1 MKEITAG
8 KMHFAQLNELV
19 RSSRDADITIHDCLG
34 QRYIASGLG
43 GKKITI
49 NGVPGNALGA
59 YMDGSLITVHG
70 NVQDATG
77 DTMNAGAIVIHGSA
91 GDATGY
97 GMRGGA
103 IYVRG
108 NTGYRAGIH
117 MKEYQQMIP
126 VIVVGG
132 GAGSFLGEYQ
142 AGGILIVLGAPPHAS
157 GENKTPKT
165 KTRSKGLTGAFC
177 GTGMHGGVI
186 YLRTENPPP
195 LPAQIVLAKER
206 GRNIPALKKHIEAFC
221 AYFNDV
227 NKDEILDS
235 TFCILTPNSKN
246 PYTQMYTHK

>member
-1 MKEITAG
+1 
-8 KMHFAQLNELV
+8 
-19 RSSRDADITIHDCLG
+19 
-34 QRYIASGLG
+34 
-43 GKKITI
+43 
-49 NGVPGNALGA
+49 
-59 YMDGSLITVHG
+59 MDGTIVTVNG

-77 DTMNAGAIVIHGSA
+77 DTMNMGAIIVHGNA

-117 MKEYQQMIP
+117 MKEYKEMVP

-132 GAGSFLGEYQ
+132 KAGSFLGEYQ
-142 AGGILIVLGAPPHAS
+142 AGGILIVLGLEPPQTGA
-157 GENKTPKT
+157 NKKPKT
-165 KTRSKGLTGAFC
+165 KVRERGLTGFFC

-195 LPAQIVLAKER
+195 LPEQIVLAKAKGAE
-206 GRNIPALKKHIEAFC
+206 IPVLKKHIETFC
-221 AYFNDV
+221 AHFKDV
-227 NKDEILDS
+227 NKDEILRS

>member
-1 MKEITAG
+1 MKEIIAG
-8 KMHFAQLNELV
+8 RTHFSDLNEQV
-19 RSSRDADITIHDCLG
+19 RSCKDSDVTIQDCNG
-34 QRYIASGLG
+34 QRYIASGLS
-43 GKKITI
+43 GKTITI

-59 YMDGSLITVHG
+59 YMDGSKVTVNG

-77 DTMNAGAIVIHGSA
+77 DTMNAGEIIIHGNA

-117 MKEYQQMIP
+117 MKEYREMIP

-132 GAGSFLGEYQ
+132 KAGSFLGEYQ
-142 AGGILIVLGAPPHAS
+142 AGGILAVLGLPPPAT
-157 GENKTPKT
+157 GANKTPRT
-165 KTRSKGLTGAFC
+165 KIRERFLTGFFC

-186 YLRTENPPP
+186 YLRSEEPPP
-195 LPAQIVLAKER
+195 VPSQVEVAKAHGGE
-206 GRNIPALKKHIEAFC
+206 IPALKKHLEAFC
-221 AYFNDV
+221 SYFPDV
-227 NKDEILDS
+227 NLEEILDS
-235 TFCILTPNSKN
+235 TFCVLSPNTKN